1 MCWKWL
7 VRAFRARWSILHVQE
22 QMEFLTVLNQDVEIM
37 IRPRA
42 NSSETGHISV
52 LAVQ

>member
-1 MCWKWL
+1 LKN
-7 VRAFRARWSILHVQE
+7 FRLDQFSVERL
-22 QMEFLTVLNQDVEIM
+22 MEFLTALNQDVEII

-42 NSSETGHISV
+42 NSGGAGHISV